1 MQKKTIFISSVQKE
15 FESERQS
22 LKAKL
27 QSNPILNK
35 FFDIFLF
42 EDTPA
47 RDKNTMDICL
57 NKIAECDIYI
67 GLIGNQYGAL
77 DISGISVT
85 EREFEEATKLKKER
99 LIFVKGTNDSERDE
113 KELLFLKKISPQ
125 LIRRRFSDSSELYDA
140 VYDSLAEYL
149 SCIGAIS
156 TLPFDATP
164 CTDATIDDI
173 DSEKVSWFLSRSKEE
188 RKYTLSEETP
198 IHETLKRL
206 HLFTPNNKPT
216 NAAILLFGK
225 DPQQYFP
232 TSEVK
237 CLHYHGK
244 VPEKPIPSY
253 QIFHG
258 NIFDMADGAVDFVLS
273 KLNREV
279 GDRSGANAVNVSY
292 EIPPSAVRE
301 AIINAIAH
309 RDYNSLGSVQITLF
323 SDRLV
328 VSSPGKLNSGL
339 TVNDLTKLHESFP
352 NNPKIAEPL
361 FLAHYIEKAGTGTT
375 DIITSCKLFGLP
387 TPAFEVEQHVF
398 RVIIYRKPAH
408 GEINGEINGEIKLTQ
423 KQMEVLQLIKANKGK
438 NLSYLSKLYK
448 SGTPTALRNHIAAL
462 KNKGVVKFEGANKT
476 GGYFA
481 VN

>member
-22 LKAKL
+22 LKVKI

-113 KELLFLKKISPQ
+113 KEMLFLKKISPQ
-125 LIRRRFSDSSELYDA
+125 LIRRCFSDSSELYDA

-164 CTDATIDDI
+164 CMDATIDDI
-173 DSEKVSWFLSRSKEE
+173 DGEKVSWFLSRSKVE

-206 HLFTPNNKPT
+206 HLLTPNNKPT

-232 TSEVK
+232 TS
-237 CLHYHGK
+237 
-244 VPEKPIPSY
+244 
-253 QIFHG
+253 
-258 NIFDMADGAVDFVLS
+258 
-273 KLNREV
+273 
-279 GDRSGANAVNVSY
+279 
-292 EIPPSAVRE
+292 
-301 AIINAIAH
+301 
-309 RDYNSLGSVQITLF
+309 
-323 SDRLV
+323 
-328 VSSPGKLNSGL
+328 
-339 TVNDLTKLHESFP
+339 
-352 NNPKIAEPL
+352 
-361 FLAHYIEKAGTGTT
+361 
-375 DIITSCKLFGLP
+375 
-387 TPAFEVEQHVF
+387 
-398 RVIIYRKPAH
+398 
-408 GEINGEINGEIKLTQ
+408 
-423 KQMEVLQLIKANKGK
+423 
-438 NLSYLSKLYK
+438 
-448 SGTPTALRNHIAAL
+448 
-462 KNKGVVKFEGANKT
+462 
-476 GGYFA
+476 
-481 VN
+481 